1 MRRHTS
7 SEQAIQ
13 QLAYQLN
20 LDSMPACLNHS
31 ATYSAVPAKIAAVN
45 A

>member
-1 MRRHTS
+1 M
-7 SEQAIQ
+7 Q

-20 LDSMPACLNHS
+20 LDSMPACLSDS
-31 ATYSAVPAKIAAVN
+31 ATYSAVPPEIAAVN